1 MAFQITKKYTNSCV
15 HILMSRVGNELL
27 NVDFGVTFAGS
38 YTFVFINKLLNHAS
52 ENYQHRKKVWK
63 N

>member
-1 MAFQITKKYTNSCV
+1 
-15 HILMSRVGNELL
+15 MSRVGNELL

-52 ENYQHRKKVWK
+52 ENYQYRKKRYGKIRTLK
-63 N
+63 NFNAFLNE